1 MEKRILIA
9 AVLSIVVLFLYQQ
22 ATVRWVSPPETVHQE
37 IAPEKSTPAQKI
49 EEKNPPAVLTAP
61 STTDAKTS
69 PLQQSDEKN
78 ITIETPLYKAVFTSI
93 GGGIKGF
100 ELKRYK
106 ETLDGASKNIDV
118 IKPISMPLYSLQTDL
133 LNKGAVQFAMPAK
146 NILLNAAGQTADIVL
161 SWESPE
167 GIRIDKKYVFSSDTY
182 NIQLDVSVSNKSS
195 QNITST
201 LSLDLFALSGAV
213 KEEEKS
219 YHHGPIAYVNGNVA
233 KKTASDKEESVK
245 GKINWVALEDKFFI
259 SAVMPEDKEN
269 LAWSSSAPF
278 KDIIRSRL
286 DANLNIAPN
295 ASVVKKYT
303 VYIGPKEYDILKS
316 LKVNLE
322 EAIDFG
328 WFAFLARPFL
338 VALNFLNS
346 YIQNYGIVI
355 ILLTVIIKILFHPL
369 TKQSLNSMKAMQS
382 LQPQMTALRE
392 KYKDNKEK
400 MNKELMEL
408 YKRNKVNPVGGCL
421 PMVLQ
426 IPVFIALYNVLSAS
440 IEMRHAPFVLW
451 IHDLSAKDPY
461 LVTPI
466 LMGATMLWQQKM
478 TPSAMDP
485 QQAKVMLIMPIIFTF
500 MFLNFPAGLV
510 LYWLINNILS
520 IAQQYY
526 IQKTAK

>member
-9 AVLSIVVLFLYQQ
+9 AILSILVLFFYQQ
-22 ATVRWVSPPETVHQE
+22 AMVRWISPPETSLQE
-37 IAPEKSTPAQKI
+37 SETKKSLPPQKI
-49 EEKNPPAVLTAP
+49 EETKPAAIQTAVP
-61 STTDAKTS
+61 AQTDIKTTAIAEEKT
-69 PLQQSDEKN
+69 
-78 ITIETPLYKAVFTSI
+78 IIIETPLYKAVFTNI
-93 GGGIKGF
+93 GGGLKGF
-100 ELKRYK
+100 ELKKYK
-106 ETLDGASKNIDV
+106 ETLDGASKNVDI

-133 LNKGAVQFAMPAK
+133 LNKGAVQFAMPEK

-195 QNITST
+195 QNITSP
-201 LSLDLFALSGAV
+201 LSLDLFASSGAV
-213 KEEEKS
+213 KEEESS
-219 YHHGPIAYVNGNVA
+219 YHHGPIGFVNGKVDR
-233 KKTASDKEESVK
+233 KTAADKEEIAK
-245 GKINWVALEDKFFI
+245 GKVEWAGIEEKFFI
-259 SAVMPEDKEN
+259 STVIPKDKEDII
-269 LAWSSSAPF
+269 WSSGALF

-303 VYIGPKEYDILKS
+303 VYIGPKEYDVLKG

-328 WFAFLARPFL
+328 WFTFLARPFL
-338 VALNFLNS
+338 TALNFLNS
-346 YIQNYGIVI
+346 YIHNYGLTI

-369 TKQSLNSMKAMQS
+369 TKQSLNSMKEMQK
-382 LQPQMTALRE
+382 LQPQMAALRE

-421 PMVLQ
+421 PMILQ

-440 IEMRHAPFVLW
+440 IEMRHAPFILW

-485 QQAKVMLIMPIIFTF
+485 QQAKIMLIMPIIFTF

-526 IQKTAK
+526 IQKAAR